1 MANSKLDVIDP
12 ETTPLMTYESS
23 IRSGAH
29 GDVYQKQIAQLILL
43 RLTRERR
50 DFRLA
55 YELTSA
61 DKFDDVVVY
70 DNKAKQWIFLQ
81 SKHVDGKDSKI
92 DLNGLLP
99 KANRAKGDFSL
110 YKYFTSYMLIRS
122 RFKGELKFLLFTNKK
137 LDEKLKTA
145 GDHLSIEDRDVDGYL
160 RFTYEGATHKLLTPT
175 ESTVQSIVEYVNN
188 DFYSLK
194 DAIKQ
199 LFTEGIVRDELFK
212 YKAHLNDILVKSG
225 KHQIRFKKTF
235 NDSLIFIAKLYKVLL
250 SELPNIKPID
260 KPPEFVVE
268 ETEYEYSSYPSVE
281 DQDFEHLI
289 DGMKDLFRS
298 GIVSDHLKQY
308 KNLLALILTTTE
320 SGQLALKDKYNCDI
334 FWKAELYRML
344 KAELSDMH
352 KNVTTKLFDGK
363 DSRIEPH
370 PVLYADASD
379 VRHFFALLTLSV
391 HQPDELEPFIVEELH
406 LWIRTWLRPDVLGRL
421 TGDDDKNAVH
431 DLDGYFDAT
440 LKCEQGN
447 AKRYLNQEFVTE
459 YCNKLRTNIEERH
472 SEIKRAF
479 RTMSVL
485 LHPDKNDAEDANIKF
500 RNMVAVYEVLKDAGK
515 REKYDKVLKEG
526 MPNWKSALYYYRRMR
541 KVGLAEGLAIV
552 MLIISVI
559 QYATAWA
566 AYAEKKYTAEQIFG
580 SKLKKLQKKNKTN
593 VDMDTIL
600 SEIPTPSIW
609 NILPFQIPV
618 WTYKTITGTPGAIK
632 SAMNFYAEQKKA
644 EEARKQMEKEEEELL
659 RKQEEERA
667 KLKEDRNLRKRN
679 KKFVAPEKT
688 DEELAAYTQ
697 SIIQP
702 SANDTNKAKPKPV
715 VTGGLWTEDDL
726 MELIRL
732 VKKYPGGTTD
742 RWEIIA
748 EMMGRAV
755 AEVTHMAAKMKETA
769 FKVPGQTESVAETI
783 IQEATKQKIK
793 TKKTEPTAAAAAE
806 SSSNWSQTQQAALET
821 AIQKYP
827 KSGSSDR
834 WQKIAGCVPG
844 KTKEECMTRYK
855 YLVELVKKQK
865 EEKEREASAAAAA
878 APEEPQECPATE
890 EPSCEER
897 IEEPKS
903 KAKGKKAKKQ
913 EASAVAA
920 EEADD
925 DAADKQ
931 KGGKAKNKRRE
942 RKKAIEY
949 YSYEDSDGEDGTGS
963 EPGEI

>member
-1 MANSKLDVIDP
+1 
-12 ETTPLMTYESS
+12 MTMKNNNKMLLGVVMMLAGMLSCAA
-23 IRSGAH
+23 AH
-29 GDVYQKQIAQLILL
+29 GWGSDDMEI
-43 RLTRERR
+43 
-50 DFRLA
+50 
-55 YELTSA
+55 
-61 DKFDDVVVY
+61 FD
-70 DNKAKQWIFLQ
+70 L
-81 SKHVDGKDSKI
+81 
-92 DLNGLLP
+92 
-99 KANRAKGDFSL
+99 
-110 YKYFTSYMLIRS
+110 
-122 RFKGELKFLLFTNKK
+122 
-137 LDEKLKTA
+137 
-145 GDHLSIEDRDVDGYL
+145 
-160 RFTYEGATHKLLTPT
+160 
-175 ESTVQSIVEYVNN
+175 
-188 DFYSLK
+188 
-194 DAIKQ
+194 
-199 LFTEGIVRDELFK
+199 
-212 YKAHLNDILVKSG
+212 
-225 KHQIRFKKTF
+225 
-235 NDSLIFIAKLYKVLL
+235 
-250 SELPNIKPID
+250 
-260 KPPEFVVE
+260 VE
-268 ETEYEYSSYPSVE
+268 EVNENFY
-281 DQDFEHLI
+281 
-289 DGMKDLFRS
+289 
-298 GIVSDHLKQY
+298 
-308 KNLLALILTTTE
+308 
-320 SGQLALKDKYNCDI
+320 
-334 FWKAELYRML
+334 
-344 KAELSDMH
+344 
-352 KNVTTKLFDGK
+352 
-363 DSRIEPH
+363 
-370 PVLYADASD
+370 
-379 VRHFFALLTLSV
+379 TLM
-391 HQPDELEPFIVEELH
+391 QINQ
-406 LWIRTWLRPDVLGRL
+406 
-421 TGDDDKNAVH
+421 NA
-431 DLDGYFDAT
+431 T
-440 LKCEQGN
+440 
-447 AKRYLNQEFVTE
+447 NQ
-459 YCNKLRTNIEERH
+459 
-472 SEIKRAF
+472 EIKRAF

-580 SKLKKLQKKNKTN
+580 SKLKKLQKKNKTSM
-593 VDMDTIL
+593 DMDTIL

-644 EEARKQMEKEEEELL
+644 EEKRKQMEKEEDELL

-793 TKKTEPTAAAAAE
+793 TKKTEPSGAAAGE
-806 SSSNWSQTQQAALET
+806 STSNWSQAQQAALET

-834 WQKIAGCVPG
+834 WQKIAGSVPG

-865 EEKEREASAAAAA
+865 EEKEREAAAAAA
-878 APEEPQECPATE
+878 APEEPQECPVTE
-890 EPSCEER
+890 EASCEER

-913 EASAVAA
+913 KPSAVAA

-925 DAADKQ
+925 DAAGKQ

-949 YSYEDSDGEDGTGS
+949 YSYEDSDGEDGAGS